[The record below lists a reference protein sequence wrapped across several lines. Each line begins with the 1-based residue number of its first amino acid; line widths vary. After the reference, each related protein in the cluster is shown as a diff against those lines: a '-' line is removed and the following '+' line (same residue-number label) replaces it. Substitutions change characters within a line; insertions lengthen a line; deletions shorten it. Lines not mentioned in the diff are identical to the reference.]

1 MASPSQQPRIGKV
14 VQHPRSAV
22 AVPPPVEKRPVM
34 TTRPPMP
41 EPSAASKGGRQT
53 FGDII
58 RRARELRGI
67 ELREVAEATKINLRY
82 LEALERNDFTY
93 IPGGIH
99 ARNFVRAYAKQIG
112 VDEAEMVNAFLYEL
126 TLQQKKGPAEEP
138 HVVVPLRTDDPTVR
152 SLRSHY
158 QVAAGSDDRRRRRA
172 RSVLV
177 IVALAVAAA
186 AAGAGYWF
194 VAHSARAQ
202 VAAPITSPSPGTPA
216 R

>member
-1 MASPSQQPRIGKV
+1 MASPSQQQRVGKV
-14 VQHPRSAV
+14 VQHPRSA
-22 AVPPPVEKRPVM
+22 AAAPPPVEKRPALS
-34 TTRPPMP
+34 TRPPAV
-41 EPSAASKGGRQT
+41 EPSAPAKGSRQT

-99 ARNFVRAYAKQIG
+99 SRNFVRAYARQIG
-112 VDEAEMVNAFLYEL
+112 VDEAEMVNAFLYEQ
-126 TLQQKKGPAEEP
+126 TLQQKRGPAEEP
-138 HVVVPLRTDDPTVR
+138 HTVVPLRTDDPTVR

-158 QVAAGSDDRRRRRA
+158 QVEAGRDDRRRRRA
-172 RSVLV
+172 RSLLV
-177 IVALAVAAA
+177 ILAIAVTAA

-194 VAHSARAQ
+194 VAHSMRGQTAVPVQ
-202 VAAPITSPSPGTPA
+202 SAPSASPA

>member
-22 AVPPPVEKRPVM
+22 AVPPPVEKRPAV
-34 TTRPPMP
+34 TTRPPGP
-41 EPSAASKGGRQT
+41 ELSASPKGGRQT

-67 ELREVAEATKINLRY
+67 ELRDVAEATKINLRY

-99 ARNFVRAYAKQIG
+99 ARNFVRAYARQIG
-112 VDEAEMVNAFLYEL
+112 VDEAEMVNAFLYEQ
-126 TLQQKKGPAEEP
+126 TQQQKKGPAEEP
-138 HVVVPLRTDDPTVR
+138 PVVVPLRTDDPTVR

-158 QVAAGSDDRRRRRA
+158 QVEAGSDDRRRRRA

-177 IVALAVAAA
+177 IVAIAVAAA

-194 VAHSARAQ
+194 VAKASRGQ
-202 VAAPITSPSPGTPA
+202 TAAPVTTPAPATPA

>member
-22 AVPPPVEKRPVM
+22 AVPPPVEKRPAM
-34 TTRPPMP
+34 TTRPPAP
-41 EPSAASKGGRQT
+41 EPSASPKGGRQT

-67 ELREVAEATKINLRY
+67 ELRDVAEATKINLRY

-99 ARNFVRAYAKQIG
+99 ARNFVRAYARQIG

-126 TLQQKKGPAEEP
+126 TLQHRKGPAEEAP
-138 HVVVPLRTDDPTVR
+138 AVVPLRADDPTVL
-152 SLRSHY
+152 SLRS
-158 QVAAGSDDRRRRRA
+158 
-172 RSVLV
+172 
-177 IVALAVAAA
+177 
-186 AAGAGYWF
+186 
-194 VAHSARAQ
+194 
-202 VAAPITSPSPGTPA
+202 
-216 R
+216 